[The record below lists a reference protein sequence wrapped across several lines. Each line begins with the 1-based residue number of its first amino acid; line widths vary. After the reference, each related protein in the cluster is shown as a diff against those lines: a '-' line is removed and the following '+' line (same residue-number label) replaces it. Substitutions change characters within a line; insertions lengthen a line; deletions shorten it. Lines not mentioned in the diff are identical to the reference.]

1 VGVPVRV
8 GNYPAQTL
16 APLMHKAHS
25 AVIKRFASQMVAATE
40 YIQKQALREGIQ
52 PERLVLIRLGV
63 QPAEEIDLQLRRRLR
78 VELDVPDD
86 GCLVVSAEA
95 YHDLLQV
102 VPGILEEFPLIRF
115 VFIGKGPAYTN
126 LVQIARQLG
135 VAAQVRFPGAR
146 PDLLRLI
153 GAADVYVVSS
163 DIEGIPPYLLEAMA
177 AQRAIVASDCEQVK
191 EFIQP
196 GSTALTAKPGDLLSL
211 KNAVIQLVSDAELR
225 SQIGNSAQERM
236 RSEYNLER
244 MCREYAVLLDPSY
257 HVEAL

>member
-1 VGVPVRV
+1 
-8 GNYPAQTL
+8 
-16 APLMHKAHS
+16 MHKAHS
-25 AVIKRFASQMVAATE
+25 TVIKSCASHMVAATE
-40 YIQKQALREGIQ
+40 YIQKHALREGIQ
-52 PERLVLIRLGV
+52 PERLVLIRSGIE
-63 QPAEEIDLQLRRRLR
+63 PAEEIDLQLRRRLR

-86 GCLVVSAEA
+86 GCLVVSAGGMHSPRA

-102 VPGILEEFPLIRF
+102 VPGILVEFPLTRF
-115 VFIGKGPAYTN
+115 VFIGKGPAQTS

-153 GAADVYVVSS
+153 GAADVYVLPSAV
-163 DIEGIPPYLLEAMA
+163 EGIPPYLLEAMA

-196 GSTALTAKPGDLLSL
+196 GSNALTAAPGDLLSL
-211 KNAVIQLVSDAELR
+211 KNAVIQLISDAELR
-225 SQIGNSAQERM
+225 RQIGNSAQERM